1 MMRQLTLAVLFGAAT
16 IALAGCQ
23 TETASTGPKEQ
34 RAISPKT
41 VALMEKKGMRKEDP
55 ILVRIYKE
63 DSQLE
68 VWKKKHDTGRYALL
82 KTYEICRFSGDLG
95 PKKTEGDR
103 QSPEGFY
110 TITPGQMNPKSSYY
124 LSFDLGFPNAYDRS
138 LGRSG
143 AHLMVHGDC
152 LSKGCYA
159 MTDEQIAD
167 VYALAREAFKG
178 GQRSFQVQAL
188 PFRMTAEN
196 IARRRDNPNMAFW
209 KNLKEGTDHFEV
221 SRLEPKVDV
230 CGKKY
235 VFDATAENGSF
246 DPNAACPTYQVDSAI
261 AQAADEKVK
270 ADDKKFAE
278 LLDGGVQ
285 VAEAYIPQNGR
296 VRRTLEEPVLSPA
309 MIAAAKQTAP
319 MTPIPN
325 NGGPAAAP
333 QPTTALA
340 MAEGAVPTPVPSP
353 YASTQPKPQEQ
364 QSSGGMFAWLG
375 GGKSDKPAELD
386 TLQTPAARA
395 SATPSENTG
404 AVTLAS
410 TRSRPAAAPSPV
422 RPAPITAS
430 LAPTSSERP
439 FYKRWLSFGGSEEK
453 AQAPAPASGLPLAP
467 TPAPKPAAAPAARPA
482 PVPKPVASAAP
493 AAPAPKPASAPQTAA
508 AAPSHPNGLPPVNT
522 DPYGFGS
529 PILSSGGF
537 SQ

>member
-1 MMRQLTLAVLFGAAT
+1 MTRRLTLAVLFGAAAIT
-16 IALAGCQ
+16 LAGCQ
-23 TETASTGPKEQ
+23 TETASSGPKEQ

-68 VWKKKHDTGRYALL
+68 VWKKKRDTGRYALL

-110 TITPGQMNPKSSYY
+110 TIAPGQMNPKSSYY

-178 GQRSFQVQAL
+178 GQRGFQVQAL

-196 IARRRDNPNMAFW
+196 LARRRDNANLAFW

-221 SRLEPKVDV
+221 SGLEPKVDV

-235 VFDATAENGSF
+235 VFDATAEGGSF
-246 DPNAACPTYQVDSAI
+246 DPNAACPTYQVDPAI
-261 AQAADEKVK
+261 AQAAAKKAE

-278 LLDGGVQ
+278 LVNEGVQ

-325 NGGPAAAP
+325 NGGPASTS

-353 YASTQPKPQEQ
+353 YASAQPKPQQQQ

-375 GGKSDKPAELD
+375 TSKSDKPAELD
-386 TLQTPAARA
+386 TPQTPAARA
-395 SATPSENTG
+395 GATPSETTG

-410 TRSRPAAAPSPV
+410 ATSRPAAAPASV
-422 RPAPITAS
+422 RAAPITAS
-430 LAPTSSERP
+430 LAPTTSEKP
-439 FYKRWLSFGGSEEK
+439 FYKRWLSFGGGAEEK
-453 AQAPAPASGLPLAP
+453 AQTPAPAAAAAVP
-467 TPAPKPAAAPAARPA
+467 TPAPKPTTAPAVHPAPKPVAAAPAAPES
-482 PVPKPVASAAP
+482 KP
-493 AAPAPKPASAPQTAA
+493 APQTAS
-508 AAPSHPNGLPPVNT
+508 AAPSHPNGLPPVSV
-522 DPYGFGS
+522 DPYGFS
-529 PILSSGGF
+529 TPILNSGGF
-537 SQ
+537 SR